1 VVAMKPIQEWIGEPG
16 VVISWHPSRASLAKV
31 LQAPVSDVP
40 TSYQQEQHLLAYR
53 KHISEGTDMARLI
66 IPGWDVPGQC
76 DVRAM
81 THVINAYLRRH
92 DTFHSWFEFTGEPG
106 AGEIIRHTVTNPRD
120 IKFVATEHG
129 EMAAAEWRDHV
140 MSTPDPYQWDCFHFG
155 VIQRAD
161 HFTIYI
167 SVDHVHTDAM
177 FIGLAFVEIHMMYDA
192 LVRGEAPLQL
202 PEAGSYAEYCVAQ
215 RQYTAEL
222 TTQSDEVR
230 GWIDFLELNGGTLP
244 GFSLPLGDASVP
256 HSGDVITLQLLDLE
270 QTDKFEAACTAAGAR
285 FSGGVF
291 ACGALAHTALTGENT
306 YSVITP
312 TTTRRT
318 QVDFMTTGWFTGL
331 VPIAVPVDVTS
342 FGDTALAAQ
351 ASFDG
356 GMDLAHVPFERVL
369 ELALDE
375 GVEGVRAPDPGVPM
389 LSFIDVGMLL
399 PGVIEHFQSLGGRI
413 YSDPRSAY
421 QVGMWVNRGEK
432 ETTVTVAFPNNSIA
446 RESVLRYV
454 ESMREVYLR
463 VIDGLVP
470 VEAFT
475 AAEAA
480 DLDLKTA

>member
-1 VVAMKPIQEWIGEPG
+1 MVAMKPIQEWIGEPG

-31 LQAPVSDVP
+31 REAPVSDVP

-53 KHISEGTDMARLI
+53 KHVAEGTDMARLI

-92 DTFHSWFEFTGEPG
+92 DTFHSWFEF
-106 AGEIIRHTVTNPRD
+106 AGDGDAGQIVRHTVTNPRD

-129 EMAAAEWRDHV
+129 EMTAAQWREHV
-140 MSTPDPYQWDCFHFG
+140 MSTPDPWQWDCFHFG

-161 HFTIYI
+161 HFTIYL

-202 PEAGSYAEYCVAQ
+202 PEAGSYADYCIAQ
-215 RQYTAEL
+215 RAYTAGL
-222 TTQSDEVR
+222 TTESDEVR

-244 GFSLPLGDASVP
+244 GFSLPLGDPSQP
-256 HSGDVITLQLLDLE
+256 HSGDVITMQLLDE
-270 QTDKFEAACTAAGAR
+270 SQTDKFEAACTAAGAR

-291 ACGALAHTALTGENT
+291 ACGALAHAALTGQDT

-318 QVDFMTTGWFTGL
+318 QADFMTTGWFTGL
-331 VPIAVPVDVTS
+331 VPIAVPVDVSS
-342 FGDTALAAQ
+342 FADTALAAQ

-356 GMDLAHVPFERVL
+356 GMDLAQVPFERVL
-369 ELALDE
+369 ELAADE
-375 GVEGVRAPDPGVPM
+375 GVDGVRAPDPGVPM

-421 QVGMWVNRGEK
+421 QVGMWVNRAEK

-454 ESMREVYLR
+454 EAMREVYLR
-463 VIDGLVP
+463 VIDGQVP
-470 VEAFT
+470 VESFG
-475 AAEAA
+475 AAET